1 MAEQTDQRPPQV
13 QLPPQQQQ
21 LDQIWEQMAQA
32 DTAATFCPLLKE
44 YCVAIVASG
53 DSDLF
58 LR

>member
-1 MAEQTDQRPPQV
+1 
-13 QLPPQQQQ
+13 
-21 LDQIWEQMAQA
+21 MAQA